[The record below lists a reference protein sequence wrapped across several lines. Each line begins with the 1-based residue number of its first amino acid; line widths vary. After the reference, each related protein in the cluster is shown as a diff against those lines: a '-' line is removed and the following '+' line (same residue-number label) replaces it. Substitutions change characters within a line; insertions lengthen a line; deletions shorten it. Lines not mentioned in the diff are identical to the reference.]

1 MNTSTKIKTTIGDSS
16 ITPYIE
22 LYSNSTGNTT
32 IQSSTSYGL
41 VLNPAG
47 ANVGIGTTNPGYKL
61 DVSGSIRSKSG
72 TTGTLYLG
80 ETSGGTT
87 YVAAALI
94 GTPSTTYNPAG
105 RLSIQLP
112 THGVG
117 TDYGLTE
124 QMSIQ
129 VPAADSKAAT
139 MILLPFGGNVGIGI
153 TNPGYPLDVN
163 GIIRSNTRLIIDAA
177 GDNAIEL
184 IRSGSGSNTFSIE
197 HDTARLYFYNRTTAA
212 VVFSMLNNNNIGIS
226 TANPTAKLQVRGSGA
241 TSSTTT
247 LRVENSNASASLAI
261 LDNGTS
267 QFTGLVGINRAPTSS
282 LDITGTT
289 RLSGLFNT
297 ATSGSILTVIGSG
310 SAQPIFTVQGS
321 QGELFSITDSLS
333 GSLFSVNDIS
343 GLPILEVFSDNTILL
358 GDYQAPTLYTTKKI
372 ASTTAGLNVIYSF
385 PTSSYDGV
393 FMDYTVK
400 SGSNARAGN
409 FASIWSGTAANYMDN
424 STTDFGSTTGMVL
437 SASISGSNIVVFASG
452 STAGWTFKGI
462 IKSI

>member
-1 MNTSTKIKTTIGDSS
+1 MTIKNSVGTQVLAIGAAGGIIMNASQKIKTTLGDSS

-94 GTPSTTYNPAG
+94 GTPSTTYNPTG

-139 MILLPFGGNVGIGI
+139 MILLPFGGNVGIG
-153 TNPGYPLDVN
+153 
-163 GIIRSNTRLIIDAA
+163 
-177 GDNAIEL
+177 
-184 IRSGSGSNTFSIE
+184 
-197 HDTARLYFYNRTTAA
+197 TT
-212 VVFSMLNNNNIGIS
+212 SPS
-226 TANPTAKLQVRGSGA
+226 AKLQVKGSGA
-241 TSSTTT
+241 TSSTTA
-247 LRVENSNASASLAI
+247 LRVENSNASSSLVV
-261 LDNGTS
+261 LDDGRIGVGTITPLS
-267 QFTGLVGINRAPTSS
+267 KLHVEGIND
-282 LDITGTT
+282 L
-289 RLSGLFNT
+289 
-297 ATSGSILTVIGSG
+297 LT
-310 SAQPIFTVQGS
+310 
-321 QGELFSITDSLS
+321 L
-333 GSLFSVNDIS
+333 
-343 GLPILEVFSDNTILL
+343 
-358 GDYQAPTLYTTKKI
+358 K
-372 ASTTAGLNVIYSF
+372 
-385 PTSSYDGV
+385 
-393 FMDYTVK
+393 M
-400 SGSNARAGN
+400 
-409 FASIWSGTAANYMDN
+409 
-424 STTDFGSTTGMVL
+424 
-437 SASISGSNIVVFASG
+437 
-452 STAGWTFKGI
+452 TFF
-462 IKSI
+462 